1 VILGAI
7 VGSADYLLRRRRERK
22 AAAKEIGFGDD
33 ENTLLGKLLQLNPR
47 VKPGQAIVVRLKNG
61 EKYMGSLFS
70 YSETITSLVGWFKIN
85 LEGQSPEFLKKM
97 KTLQRNGQLYGLF
110 SAAQQYGLEVKLD
123 DAIQQWMEDD
133 YDNTG
138 DGSKQWNND
147 EVAEI
152 TVEPEGKSGLP
163 LRLVE

>member
-1 VILGAI
+1 
-7 VGSADYLLRRRRERK
+7 
-22 AAAKEIGFGDD
+22 
-33 ENTLLGKLLQLNPR
+33 
-47 VKPGQAIVVRLKNG
+47 
-61 EKYMGSLFS
+61 
-70 YSETITSLVGWFKIN
+70 
-85 LEGQSPEFLKKM
+85 
-97 KTLQRNGQLYGLF
+97 
-110 SAAQQYGLEVKLD
+110 
-123 DAIQQWMEDD
+123 MEDD